1 MGTEQ
6 SARTPGSKS
15 DPDSRLPKPPQVQEN
30 WLAMIA
36 GKPCLSLDEYPLLT
50 DAHVTGQFSA
60 GPYELINTAPI
71 PEERVVKPAIIL
83 RLAEHVEPEIPS
95 FKKTDTA
102 LFHGGSFPEE
112 IAALMSLALG
122 IRVRAGMAS
131 RTFRCND
138 PKGIPISWGPRKF
151 RAELIDKSYRGW
163 VLPSAALGQHP
174 LSDLER
180 IFNIQNLRS
189 DTCAVLLR
197 AARMYQEALWLTESA
212 TPIAWLLLV
221 SAVETA
227 ASHFCNQETDTLSN
241 LREWNPKLYHTI
253 ESGDETILQAVAD
266 QLHQISGSTR
276 KFLEFTMRFR
286 PAEPACRPPEKFR
299 VAWADS
305 DLKGALRKIYNYR
318 SKALHGGTPF
328 PFPICDPPFKLED
341 HWEAAAETPYG
352 SVSALGAVWVED
364 DLPMML
370 HIFEYIVRSALIGW
384 WELSLKAEK
393 ITDV

>member
-112 IAALMSLALG
+112 IAALMSLAL
-122 IRVRAGMAS
+122 
-131 RTFRCND
+131 
-138 PKGIPISWGPRKF
+138 
-151 RAELIDKSYRGW
+151 
-163 VLPSAALGQHP
+163 HP

-305 DLKGALRKIYNYR
+305 DLRR
-318 SKALHGGTPF
+318 
-328 PFPICDPPFKLED
+328 
-341 HWEAAAETPYG
+341 
-352 SVSALGAVWVED
+352 
-364 DLPMML
+364 
-370 HIFEYIVRSALIGW
+370 
-384 WELSLKAEK
+384 LSLALAR
-393 ITDV
+393 TVQRRA

>member
-6 SARTPGSKS
+6 FATAPGNKS
-15 DPDSRLPKPPQVQEN
+15 GSDRRLPKPPQVQEN

-71 PEERVVKPAIIL
+71 PEERVVKPAVIL
-83 RLAEHVEPEIPS
+83 RLAEHVEPEMPS

-112 IAALMSLALG
+112 IAALMSVALG

-131 RTFRCND
+131 RTFRCDD
-138 PKGIPISWGPRKF
+138 PKGIPISWGLRKF
-151 RAELIDKSYRGW
+151 RSELIDRSHRGW
-163 VLPSAALGQHP
+163 VLPSAALGQHS
-174 LSDLER
+174 LSDFER

-189 DTCAVLLR
+189 DTCTVLVR
-197 AARMYQEALWLTESA
+197 AARMYQEALWVTESA
-212 TPIAWLLLV
+212 PAIAWLLLV

-227 ASHFCNQETDTLSN
+227 ASHFCNQEIDAVSS
-241 LREWNPKLYHTI
+241 LREWNSKLYHAL
-253 ESGDETILQAVAD
+253 ESCEQTILEAVAD

-276 KFLEFTMRFR
+276 KFLEFTMRFK
-286 PAEPACRPPEKFR
+286 PAGPDCRPPEKFR
-299 VAWADS
+299 VSWADA

-328 PFPICDPPFKLED
+328 PSPMCDPPFKLED
-341 HWEAAAETPYG
+341 HWEAPSETPYG
-352 SVSALGAVWVED
+352 SVSALGAVWIED

-370 HIFEYIVRSALIGW
+370 HMFEYIVRNALIGW
-384 WELSLKAEK
+384 WEQSLKAEQ
-393 ITDV
+393 IADR